1 MTISSTLQESARSRR
16 LIAAHRGAAAAN
28 VPCNSIPAYNTALRQ
43 GADIIELDISRAK
56 DGTLYCYHPGTEP
69 IFLLTDRRIPD
80 MDSREV
86 DDLRL
91 VNQDNT
97 PTEWGVPR
105 FEDVMRMLRGKCF
118 INIDK
123 FWTCPQ
129 EIAALVRSLGMQDQ
143 VLIKTSNK
151 PENFARVEEAAWDIP
166 YMVIARDHDAFTDEL
181 MKHRMR
187 YIGVEALFAAD
198 DSPIADLAYI
208 ERMHERGLIMWANG
222 IIYNYKDVLAANHS
236 DDISVS
242 MSEDLG
248 WGWLLDRGFDIIQ
261 TDWPLALDLYLRKR
275 GLR

>member
-1 MTISSTLQESARSRR
+1 MTISGTLQENARNRC
-16 LIAAHRGAAAAN
+16 LIAAHRGAAGAN
-28 VPCNSIPAYNTALRQ
+28 IPCNSIPAYNTALRH
-43 GADIIELDISRAK
+43 GADVIELDISRAK
-56 DGTLYCYHPGTEP
+56 DGALYCYHPGTEP

-80 MDSREV
+80 MTAKEV
-86 DDLRL
+86 DELRL

-97 PTEWGVPR
+97 PTEWGIPR
-105 FEDVMRMLRGKCF
+105 FEDVMRELRGKCF

-166 YMVIARDHDAFTDEL
+166 YMVIARDHDTFTDEL
-181 MKHRMR
+181 LKRRMR
-187 YIGVEALFAAD
+187 YVGVEALFAAD
-198 DSPIADLAYI
+198 DSPIADPAYI
-208 ERMHERGLIMWANG
+208 ERMHECGLIMWANG

-242 MSEDLG
+242 VDEDLG

-261 TDWPLALDLYLRKR
+261 TDWPLALDMYLRKR

>member
-1 MTISSTLQESARSRR
+1 MTIQDYAKKRP
-16 LIAAHRGAAAAN
+16 LIAAHRGAAGAN
-28 VPCNSIPAYNTALRQ
+28 IPCNSMAAYSTALRH

-80 MDSREV
+80 MTAEEV
-86 DDLRL
+86 DALRL
-91 VNQDNT
+91 VNQDNA

-105 FEDVMRMLRGKCF
+105 FEDVMQMLRGRCY

-129 EIAALVRSLGMQDQ
+129 EIAALVRRLGMQDQ

-151 PENFARVEEAAWDIP
+151 PENFDRVEDVAWDLP
-166 YMVIARDHDAFTDEL
+166 YMVIARDHDIFTNVL
-181 MKHRMR
+181 LRRKMR
-187 YIGVEALFAAD
+187 YIGVEALFARD
-198 DSPIADLAYI
+198 DSPIAAPDYI
-208 ERMHERGLIMWANG
+208 ARMHDSGLIMWANG
-222 IIYNYKDVLAANHS
+222 IIYNYKDVLAAGHS
-236 DDISVS
+236 DDVSISKD
-242 MSEDLG
+242 ENKG

-261 TDWPLALDLYLRKR
+261 TDWPLALDLYLRRR